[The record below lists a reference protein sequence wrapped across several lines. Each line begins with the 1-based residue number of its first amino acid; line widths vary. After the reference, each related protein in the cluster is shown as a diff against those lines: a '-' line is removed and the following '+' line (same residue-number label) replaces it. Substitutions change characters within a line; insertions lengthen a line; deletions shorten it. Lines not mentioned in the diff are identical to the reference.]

1 LTTNE
6 ESTVFIRI
14 SWGRVDPGKWDEYEA
29 AYREG
34 VAAAGRVQGLKGRI
48 FSRDLD
54 DPDTGYSISLWESAA
69 DMEAYEAGAAERD
82 ILPRIQPY
90 FGGAFVTNRL
100 EILLDERYD
109 ESGVDSARGAS
120 G

>member
-1 LTTNE
+1 M
-6 ESTVFIRI
+6 FIRI

-34 VAAAGRVQGLKGRI
+34 VAAAGRVHGLKGRI

-54 DPDTGYSISLWESAA
+54 DPDTGYSISFWESPA
-69 DMEAYEAGAAERD
+69 DMEAYETGAAERD

-100 EILLDERYD
+100 EILFDERWD
-109 ESGVDSARGAS
+109 GAAVDSASGAP

>member
-1 LTTNE
+1 VN
-6 ESTVFIRI
+6 
-14 SWGRVDPGKWDEYEA
+14 
-29 AYREG
+29 
-34 VAAAGRVQGLKGRI
+34 GLKGRI

-109 ESGVDSARGAS
+109 TPAADPARGAP

>member
-1 LTTNE
+1 M
-6 ESTVFIRI
+6 FIRI

-29 AYREG
+29 AYRDG
-34 VAAAGRVQGLKGRI
+34 VAAAGRVNGLKGRI

-109 ESGVDSARGAS
+109 ESAADPARGAP

>member
-1 LTTNE
+1 
-6 ESTVFIRI
+6 
-14 SWGRVDPGKWDEYEA
+14 
-29 AYREG
+29 
-34 VAAAGRVQGLKGRI
+34 VQGLKGRI

-69 DMEAYEAGAAERD
+69 DMEAYESGAAERD

-100 EILLDERYD
+100 EVLMDERYD
-109 ESGVDSARGAS
+109 QPAADAARSAPS
-120 G
+120 